1 MNLKV
6 VNIKALY
13 NNKVKYAQ
21 TIIGKTQKKNKG
33 ERKRFRQTVKKRQ
46 QIELMKVHNGGK
58 L

>member
-21 TIIGKTQKKNKG
+21 TIIGKTQTKNKG
-33 ERKRFRQTVKKRQ
+33 GRIRFRQTVKKRQ
-46 QIELMKVHNGGK
+46 QIE
-58 L
+58 